1 MGLSQDEK
9 NKLQVFSNIP
19 LNRIQTETIIGRKL
33 TDAEWE
39 SRNHDYPKICSP
51 IAKQA
56 VKAAIQNKGVKEHKK
71 FEGSKQLK
79 YFSTFWKS
87 IDRSQDSE
95 NAKSIRA
102 TRYSKLYKSVA
113 QEAADVGYRKQFKT
127 NIEDEKNKFHFV
139 KSLFKHTSDSFKIN
153 KINEYYNAKFK
164 ASISDWKIYGS
175 INLFNIHR
183 AIAELIRRMTSHLP
197 QNSKIQVRLK
207 IANST
212 RQPYTGL
219 LSKPKAIDMLSEWVN
234 FFIDYHDMDIENITF
249 KLTAIEIPQGAG
261 RKVNAIINLDDKRCI
276 TQIKNNDTICLVRA
290 IIVALSYNKDKL
302 QEVFKGKLT
311 DQEIAAINFRR
322 QKKTQI
328 HEGKISDNEIKYLR
342 DGGEKKLQT
351 VLAQAFHRIYSI
363 PIRKRKGNDFEDVKL
378 IEEKLDIEIQIYD
391 MGSRKLYAG
400 KDRSVKL
407 YLVLSNE
414 AFQCYFKTASI
425 YWVKCE
431 NLGSK

>member
-1 MGLSQDEK
+1 M
-9 NKLQVFSNIP
+9 
-19 LNRIQTETIIGRKL
+19 
-33 TDAEWE
+33 
-39 SRNHDYPKICSP
+39 
-51 IAKQA
+51 
-56 VKAAIQNKGVKEHKK
+56 
-71 FEGSKQLK
+71 
-79 YFSTFWKS
+79 
-87 IDRSQDSE
+87 
-95 NAKSIRA
+95 
-102 TRYSKLYKSVA
+102 A

-153 KINEYYNAKFK
+153 KINEYYNDKFK
-164 ASISDWKIYGS
+164 TNVSDWKIFGS

-219 LSKPKAIDMLSEWVN
+219 LSKPEAIDMLSEWVN

-322 QKKTQI
+322 QKKTKI

-363 PIRKRKGNDFEDVKL
+363 PIRARK
-378 IEEKLDIEIQIYD
+378 EIILK
-391 MGSRKLYAG
+391 MS
-400 KDRSVKL
+400 S
-407 YLVLSNE
+407 
-414 AFQCYFKTASI
+414 
-425 YWVKCE
+425 
-431 NLGSK
+431 